1 MAVFEVQFIGEV
13 DRILD
18 PADDDIPDLEHTEG
32 TGYDQPGRK
41 LITFKDGR
49 LWRLSEPITFG
60 ISGLQV
66 KPRRTY
72 SSINFLSS
80 LIQRL
85 WTIFAPKFLV
95 VSQLYRHIIA
105 EER

>member
-18 PADDDIPDLEHTEG
+18 PAVDDIPDLEHTEV

-60 ISGLQV
+60 ISGRPGKAPQNLLIKSKLLSV
-66 KPRRTY
+66 HRRTQQAR
-72 SSINFLSS
+72 F
-80 LIQRL
+80 
-85 WTIFAPKFLV
+85 
-95 VSQLYRHIIA
+95 
-105 EER
+105 